1 MRYLMHSEVFL
12 KVYTPM
18 FVCHFRT
25 RKGDLLW
32 LEDDL
37 RERK

>member
-12 KVYTPM
+12 TVYIPM

-25 RKGDLLW
+25 REGDLLW